1 MTSEKVTGNGSDF
14 EAEWEAKK
22 KKNASLH
29 RKAAATIKKVCV
41 FAKNKI
47 TGQ

>member
-1 MTSEKVTGNGSDF
+1 MTSENVTGKGSDF

-29 RKAAATIKKVCV
+29 RKAAAKIKKMCG
-41 FAKNKI
+41 FENKK
-47 TGQ
+47 Q